1 LSNIELQEIT
11 MPQEIPGGLTRV
23 PGFVVGHASDFDNL
37 TGCTVILCPP
47 DTLGSMD
54 IRGSAAGTRQI
65 DALLSYHIVNEI
77 QALLLAGGSAF
88 GLDAG
93 GGVMEFL
100 EERGCGFDVCV
111 TTVPTVPTAVI
122 FDLAI
127 GNCRVRPDKGMGY
140 EACLQADAGPV
151 AEGSIGVGT
160 GATVGKLF
168 GIQQAMKSGLGSVCL
183 AGPDGLLVGALAVV
197 NAFGDVRDYA
207 TGAIIAGA
215 RRAAESADFVDSAA
229 AIRAGI
235 IRQAFAD
242 PNTTL
247 AVIATNARLTREQAQ
262 KVAQMGH
269 NGLARS
275 ITPIHTLFD
284 GDIVFVL
291 AHPEVEADLHVIG
304 LLGEEA
310 LRLGVDR
317 AVKKA
322 RGLGGLPAYKDYQ

>member
-1 LSNIELQEIT
+1 
-11 MPQEIPGGLTRV
+11 MPQEIPGGLTRIS
-23 PGFVVGHASDFDNL
+23 GFAVGHASDFDNI

-47 DTLGSMD
+47 DTLGSID

-77 QALLLAGGSAF
+77 QAVLLSGGSAF

-100 EERGCGFDVCV
+100 EERGRGFDVCV
-111 TTVPTVPTAVI
+111 TIVPTAPTAVI
-122 FDLAI
+122 FDLAL
-127 GNCRVRPDKGMGY
+127 GDCRVRPDKAMGY
-140 EACLQADAGPV
+140 AACVQADTGPV
-151 AEGSIGVGT
+151 PEGSVGVGT
-160 GATVGKLF
+160 GASVGKLY
-168 GIQQAMKSGLGSVCL
+168 GINQAMKGGLGSVCL
-183 AGPDGLLVGALAVV
+183 AGSNGLLVGALVVV

-207 TGAIIAGA
+207 TGKIIAGA
-215 RRAAESADFVDSAA
+215 RVAAGSHDFADTAA
-229 AIRAGI
+229 QIRQQGI
-235 IRQAFAD
+235 IRQPYSH

-247 AVIATNARLTREQAQ
+247 GVIATNARLTREQAQ

-284 GDIVFVL
+284 GDMIFVL
-291 AHPEVEADLHVIG
+291 SKADLDADLHVIG

-310 LRLGVDR
+310 LRLAVDR
-317 AVKKA
+317 AIKTA
-322 RGLGGLPAYKDYQ
+322 HGLGGLPAYRDFNDRFQ

>member
-1 LSNIELQEIT
+1 
-11 MPQEIPGGLTRV
+11 MPQEIPGGLTQV
-23 PGFVVGHASDFDNL
+23 PGFFVGHASDFKNI

-47 DTLGSMD
+47 CTLGSID

-65 DALLSYHIVNEI
+65 DALLSYHIVNEV
-77 QALLLAGGSAF
+77 QAVLLSGGSAF

-100 EERGCGFDVCV
+100 EEQGRGFDVCI
-111 TTVPTVPTAVI
+111 TKVPTVPTAVI
-122 FDLAI
+122 FDLAL
-127 GNCRVRPDKGMGY
+127 GNCRVRPDKAMGY
-140 EACLQADAGPV
+140 AACVQADGEPV

-160 GATVGKLF
+160 GASVGKLF
-168 GIQQAMKSGLGSVCL
+168 GINQAMKGGLGSVCL
-183 AGPDGLLVGALAVV
+183 SGPNGLLVGALVVV

-207 TGAIIAGA
+207 TGQIIAGA
-215 RRAAESADFVDSAA
+215 RVVSDSIIFADTAAH
-229 AIRAGI
+229 IRQGI
-235 IRQAFAD
+235 IRQPYAD

-247 AVIATNARLTREQAQ
+247 GVIATNARLTREQAQ

-284 GDIVFVL
+284 GDMVFVL
-291 AHPEVEADLHVIG
+291 STPELDADLHVVG

-310 LRLGVDR
+310 LRLAVDR
-317 AVKKA
+317 AIKTA
-322 RGLGGLPAYKDYQ
+322 PGLGVLPAYQDISP